1 MENISPEFNSLH
13 GVKTL
18 LCFLL
23 NRLNRAVTEEQL
35 YEIVLDSEVINYFF
49 YMEALEVLLENQSV
63 KKVVRDGKTY
73 IELEEKGR
81 QGADYFNSS
90 IPYYFRK
97 QLLKAAMYYF
107 ARLDRESSTDME
119 IVPIQNGFEV
129 RCAVRDANFDVMRLA
144 LYAPDE
150 EQARLVREKIMLDPN
165 GFYRKI
171 IGYALEN
178 EEQQLEINAD

>member
-1 MENISPEFNSLH
+1 MENVSPEFNSLH
-13 GVKTL
+13 GVKAL

-23 NRLNRAVTEEQL
+23 NRINRAVTEEQL
-35 YEIVLDSEVINYFF
+35 YEIVLDSEVVNYFF
-49 YMEALEVLLENQSV
+49 YTEALETLMKNQSV
-63 KKVVRDGKTY
+63 KRTVRDGKTY
-73 IELEEKGR
+73 IELEEKGK
-81 QGADYFNSS
+81 QGADYFNDT

-107 ARLDRESSTDME
+107 SRLDRESSTDME
-119 IVPIQNGFEV
+119 IVSTENGFEV
-129 RCAVRDANFDVMRLA
+129 RCALRDANFDVMRLS

-178 EEQQLEINAD
+178 EEEDLEINAE

>member
-1 MENISPEFNSLH
+1 MENISPEFNSAH
-13 GVKTL
+13 GVKAL

-35 YEIVLDSEVINYFF
+35 YEIVLESEVVNYFF
-49 YMEALEVLLENQSV
+49 YAEALEALLKNRSLRKTE
-63 KKVVRDGKTY
+63 RDGKVY

-81 QGADYFNSS
+81 QGADYFNDT

-119 IVPIQNGFEV
+119 IVSTKNGFEV
-129 RCAVRDANFDVMRLA
+129 RCAVKDVNFDVMRLS
-144 LYAPDE
+144 LYAPDG
-150 EQARLVREKIMLDPN
+150 EQAKLIRDKIMLDPN

-178 EEQQLEINAD
+178 EEEVLEINAN